1 MKILQ
6 HIFRF
11 FICAAIGMIAAA
23 CLSDDYMFPDQPS
36 VSEDIEYMTMT
47 MQSDKLLPHQVTTR
61 ASDPKTE
68 AEKAINHMHV
78 LYFNSVT
85 GKLLTPYVDQ
95 KTGKERFFP
104 YVETDLTVIKID
116 KHAMLE
122 ANVQTSTNNDNSLP
136 ENLVIYVCVLAN
148 MESIID
154 GVDTEGYPVIGGE
167 RVTLNKLEQVLYKHP
182 SASSDGNAILA
193 LPKDGMPMVGQ
204 KTFTLEE
211 NNMSN
216 NLTVELTALMAR
228 VDFSI
233 KIDAPI
239 YEENLPKLTMQKWS
253 VHNLPTSVSLS
264 YDPDAT
270 TDLSQK
276 GKTSASVVNNQ
287 IIYNKNGTV
296 SFSFYMFENL
306 QNAKTPGADYPTYDK
321 APLQKYKP
329 MLASEDAAYVI
340 LDALYTTYDDVAE
353 HSSTYDVKYKLY
365 LGANHTNNFKIRRN
379 YQYKN
384 DITIVGLTNN
394 DYSGI
399 DGNIPETTFDARVNI
414 SESNPYYISMLNER
428 TMDAHI
434 GVLPMDIYF
443 FGEAGKQKMKVS
455 VNQPW
460 VGMEKVSSAKM
471 SSGDI
476 ENQYQDIVGGN
487 YKAGHGKRRYFTVG
501 LIDELRSAAQ
511 TITLDTSR
519 DRIYFYIDENLVL
532 EDREAEITFEYYE
545 NDIPVSTEKR
555 VISQTHLLPV
565 NVVHDGKTYRTVYME
580 AIEEYLDNHDP
591 LDDFNSSTVYD
602 GLPWGFYDATIDNIG
617 EAGDVHS
624 NYVDGIAYTI
634 HVLNNDEYNIRN
646 YTLNSVNENVN
657 AFIYCYN
664 KNKRCLDDG
673 SISQKYAKG
682 SGWLAQK
689 SYYDNTST
697 QVNNQYELWE
707 ENHAKWFLPGISQL
721 EAGLETYFNN
731 YPEFNGNMYW
741 SSAAGK
747 VTETGFLGITS
758 SSASK
763 THARATNLTADGNH
777 VNSEDKIDRNGNHT
791 TGAGFKLR
799 TDKCR
804 VRAFRWDL
812 NQMASH

>member
-11 FICAAIGMIAAA
+11 FICAAIGMTAAA

-154 GVDTEGYPVIGGE
+154 AVDTEGYPVIGGE

-204 KTFTLEE
+204 KAFTLEE

-253 VHNLPTSVSLS
+253 VHNLPTSVSLG

-287 IIYNKNGTV
+287 IVYNKNGTV

-471 SSGDI
+471 SSGEF

-545 NDIPVSTEKR
+545 NDILVSTEKR

-565 NVVHDGKTYRTVYME
+565 TYERDGTEGTIYME
-580 AIEEYLDNHDP
+580 VFEEYLDNYDP
-591 LDDFNSSTVYD
+591 LDEFTSDQVYN
-602 GLPWGFYDATIDNIG
+602 GLSWGENG
-617 EAGDVHS
+617 EISKISGVNPYE
-624 NYVDGIAYTI
+624 NYISGLEYTRHI
-634 HVLNNDEYNIRN
+634 INNHNNNRWPK
-646 YTLNSVNENVN
+646 TLNQIGRDAN
-657 AFIYCYN
+657 AFEYCYN
-664 KNKRCLDDG
+664 RNKRDITDSFG
-673 SISQKYAKG
+673 EISLISDQ
-682 SGWLAQK
+682 
-689 SYYDNTST
+689 N
-697 QVNNQYELWE
+697 V
-707 ENHAKWFLPGISQL
+707 KWFLPGITQM
-721 EAGLETYFNN
+721 EFALETYYNTF
-731 YPEFNGNMYW
+731 PEFQNNFYW

-747 VTETGFLGITS
+747 IHKINSIGIGLGDEQ
-758 SSASK
+758 SK
-763 THARATNLTADGNH
+763 DYARSTKVDNNGEH
-777 VNSEDKIDRNGNHT
+777 VNSELVRRYNLWGTSIQSEEKGD
-791 TGAGFKLR
+791 GFKSRNDDKLR
-799 TDKCR
+799 I
-804 VRAFRWDL
+804 RAFRTDL
-812 NQMASH
+812 N